1 MRLRLPALAGL
12 AFAAIVLAPA
22 AQAAHDPDWKGWFF
36 QLDGALVTPGNTNTA
51 TLMKGPN
58 ALLGGING
66 VESEVEWVDWDDDIA
81 FRGSVG
87 YSFGSMGS
95 LRVSYWTYDDTAE
108 SGGTDPY
115 DYNGAVWWTV
125 GPVTNI
131 QLSYYYPIADV
142 TWDFEQTIEAETWDI
157 EYARTKQVGNPLTLT
172 FGVGI
177 RVASF
182 TDTLEGVYGFG
193 PPGDP
198 NFRFPAS
205 RVIDSDGIGI
215 TGSIGAEYDFSDM
228 FGISSNLRVGFL
240 TADVDM
246 EHSLTDPGGYAA
258 VGYYPEFT
266 ESETIED
273 EIAMTWDFDINFTF
287 HTGSFMDV
295 EVGYLYSVWTDL
307 PQFNLTRTQISASA
321 DPIAAPPRI
330 FGEERDHIGWGGP
343 QLRLRFHI

>member
-22 AQAAHDPDWKGWFF
+22 AQAAHDPDWQGWFF

-51 TLMKGPN
+51 TYMRGPN
-58 ALLGGING
+58 ALLGGFSG
-66 VESEVEWVDWDDDIA
+66 AESDVEWVDWEDDIA
-81 FRGSVG
+81 FRGSIG
-87 YSFGSMGS
+87 YSFGSNGA

-108 SGGTDPY
+108 SEGSDY
-115 DYNGAVWWTV
+115 DYYGASWWTV

-131 QLSYYYPIADV
+131 ALSYYFPGD
-142 TWDFEQTIEAETWDI
+142 TNWQFEQNIEASTFDI
-157 EYARTKQVGNPLTLT
+157 EYTRTKQVGNPLVLT

-177 RVASF
+177 RIAEF
-182 TDTLEGVYGFG
+182 TDTLEGQYQLGT
-193 PPGDP
+193 DP
-198 NFRFPAS
+198 NVRFPAS
-205 RVIDSDGIGI
+205 RSIDSDGFGI

-246 EHSLTDPGGYAA
+246 EHSVSDVSDYAGA
-258 VGYYPEFT
+258 LYYPEFT
-266 ESETIED
+266 ESQTIED

-287 HTGSFMDV
+287 HTGSFMDI

>member
-12 AFAAIVLAPA
+12 ALAAIVLAPA
-22 AQAAHDPDWKGWFF
+22 AQAAHDPDWQGWFF

-51 TLMKGPN
+51 TYMRGPN
-58 ALLGGING
+58 VALGGFSG
-66 VESEVEWVDWDDDIA
+66 AESDVEWVDWEDDIA

-87 YSFGSMGS
+87 YSFGSKGA

-108 SGGTDPY
+108 SEGSDY
-115 DYNGAVWWTV
+115 DYYGASWWTV

-131 QLSYYYPIADV
+131 GLSYYYTGD
-142 TWDFEQTIEAETWDI
+142 TNWSFEQNIEASTWDI
-157 EYARTKQVGNPLTLT
+157 EYTRTKQVGNPLVLT

-177 RVASF
+177 RIAEF
-182 TDTLEGVYGFG
+182 TDTLEGQYQLGT
-193 PPGDP
+193 DP
-198 NFRFPAS
+198 NIRFPAS
-205 RVIDSDGIGI
+205 RIIDSDGFGI

-246 EHSLTDPGGYAA
+246 EHTLSDVSAYAGP
-258 VGYYPEFT
+258 GYYPEFT
-266 ESETIED
+266 ESQTIED
-273 EIAMTWDFDINFTF
+273 EIAMTWDFDVNFTF

-295 EVGYLYSVWTDL
+295 EVGYLYSVWTDM
-307 PQFNLTRTQISASA
+307 PQFNLTRTSLPLDLGVGGS
-321 DPIAAPPRI
+321 PIAVPPDI
-330 FGEERDHIGWGGP
+330 AGEDRDHIGWGGP